1 MYNLWALYYTA
12 IKRYRT
18 VLRVTP
24 WGQGEIKA
32 THPATMIVTCSPSR
46 LRLAR
51 GPMYDSMQRNL

>member
-1 MYNLWALYYTA
+1 MRLAYWGPMMKYT
-12 IKRYRT
+12 YRARRRST
-18 VLRVTP
+18 AP
-24 WGQGEIKA
+24 SCWA